1 MSSLA
6 SYKGPKPVEKPSAH
20 HNDIEEDE
28 DDVLISA
35 DTLPEH
41 GNTTG
46 HAAAETED
54 MDMETAEKP
63 KFTALKANQMASNST
78 VQQRKIAIPPH
89 RMTPL
94 KNEWMKIYSPLV
106 DHLKLQVRM
115 NVKSKSVEIRTSKHT
130 DDTGALQKGADF
142 IRAFALGFDIDDATA
157 LLRLDDLYLDSFEI
171 KDVKT
176 LHGDHLSRAIGRI
189 AGKDGKTKFTIENA
203 SKTRIVLAETRI
215 HILGSFQNIKTA
227 RDAIVALIL
236 GSPPGKV
243 YSTLRTKAARMK
255 ERF

>member
-6 SYKGPKPVEKPSAH
+6 SYKGPKPVQKPVI
-20 HNDIEEDE
+20 NDIEEDE

-35 DTLPEH
+35 DNLPQH
-41 GNTTG
+41 GN
-46 HAAAETED
+46 AAGTATESED
-54 MDMETAEKP
+54 MDMDSAMEKP
-63 KFTALKANQMASNST
+63 KYAALKANEMTSKSSI
-78 VQQRKIAIPPH
+78 QQRKIPIPPH

-94 KNEWMKIYSPLV
+94 KNDWMKIYTPLV

-142 IRAFALGFDIDDATA
+142 IKAFALGFDLDDATA

-176 LHGDHLSRAIGRI
+176 LNGDHLSRAIGRI